1 MPSAPIIW
9 DKANYRGT
17 AKVLVVNSVMQML
30 ILEEKG
36 IEIIDKYTSFIS
48 KFIGCKKIK

>member
-1 MPSAPIIW
+1 MFSAPIIW

-17 AKVLVVNSVMQML
+17 AKVLVVNSGNANAHTGR
-30 ILEEKG
+30 KG

-48 KFIGCKKIK
+48 KFIDVKKIK